1 MRGISSR
8 PRAAAPTEGL
18 NQTTR
23 NLKSAAVAAD
33 FFIADLIVQRRYVPH
48 LPPCAAPYHC
58 VPTRARW
65 LCVVSPSG
73 ANGPVAP
80 LIRTI
85 GVCVGPARRVD
96 VSTGAL
102 EPSAVVAIA
111 KERQLFPS
119 PPIVPIL
126 TSCAPRYSPLRRRQ
140 ILGCGRAEAREKEP
154 FECQSMMSM

>member
-1 MRGISSR
+1 MVR
-8 PRAAAPTEGL
+8 
-18 NQTTR
+18 
-23 NLKSAAVAAD
+23 
-33 FFIADLIVQRRYVPH
+33 
-48 LPPCAAPYHC
+48 
-58 VPTRARW
+58 
-65 LCVVSPSG
+65 SP
-73 ANGPVAP
+73 P

-126 TSCAPRYSPLRRRQ
+126 TSCAPRYSPLRGQQ

>member
-1 MRGISSR
+1 MTVYLQG
-8 PRAAAPTEGL
+8 
-18 NQTTR
+18 
-23 NLKSAAVAAD
+23 
-33 FFIADLIVQRRYVPH
+33 
-48 LPPCAAPYHC
+48 
-58 VPTRARW
+58 ARW

-80 LIRTI
+80 ADPDHW
-85 GVCVGPARRVD
+85 CVWGPARRVD

-111 KERQLFPS
+111 KERQPFPS